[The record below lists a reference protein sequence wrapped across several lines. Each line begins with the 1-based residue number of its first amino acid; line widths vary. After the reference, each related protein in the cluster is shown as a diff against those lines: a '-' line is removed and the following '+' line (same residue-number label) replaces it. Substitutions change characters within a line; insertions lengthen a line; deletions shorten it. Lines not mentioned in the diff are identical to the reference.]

1 MHFFP
6 ASYATLAPLSPR
18 ATWRPVDA
26 TATPGL
32 FAECLEEVKG
42 WGCRYVVLKD
52 YVKSAKA
59 HGSRFMQVPV
69 DDDLPEVACDF
80 VKARGARF
88 NEGVV
93 FKEYVEL
100 VRYPGRGDFTT
111 NEWRLW
117 FMHQNLVEIT
127 ANSFQEVE
135 QVEPLPE
142 EVLQQVKE
150 MAKQIQSPYF
160 TIDLAETDSGAWII
174 LEAGDGGVSG
184 LATSQELHELLH
196 CGDSLGI
203 ILWAFFGHS
212 S

>member
-1 MHFFP
+1 
-6 ASYATLAPLSPR
+6 
-18 ATWRPVDA
+18 
-26 TATPGL
+26 
-32 FAECLEEVKG
+32 
-42 WGCRYVVLKD
+42 
-52 YVKSAKA
+52 
-59 HGSRFMQVPV
+59 MQVPV
-69 DDDLPEVACDF
+69 DDELPEVAMDF

-100 VRYPGRGDFTT
+100 VRYPGRGEFTT

-135 QVEPLPE
+135 QVEVLPE

-150 MAKQIQSPYF
+150 MAKHIQSPYF

-184 LATSQELHELLH
+184 LATSQDPQEHWKYLHKYFQ
-196 CGDSLGI
+196 DN
-203 ILWAFFGHS
+203 
-212 S
+212 